1 MKIEFQ
7 KQFGKGTD
15 PWYAK
20 AERWVKKNE
29 SSEDR
34 ISTSFNICL
43 EE

>member
-1 MKIEFQ
+1 MNINFEPIEGRMLVFPSHLQ
-7 KQFGKGTD
+7 NLV
-15 PWYAK
+15 
-20 AERWVKKNE
+20 EKNK